1 MLTLFDET
9 KNPLFVMMCRLV
21 DAMFDFSSG
30 FATLR
35 LDAPIGT
42 LIGSTELSWLKTML
56 MADEFSFLL
65 PTDVRAR
72 LLARLKDVEPLYRAD
87 AWRKLRFQR
96 SGEVPRGILYGST
109 LRLIVAALSERK
121 KLRAADKILIPC
133 RLEYDPFDDRYAVI
147 VWDEQ
152 SDRAE
157 KIFVERLSDLRL
169 LDDNI
174 PADVEDRLQI
184 GCLLYSNLQN
194 KIVEPLD
201 DIYALL
207 QLTAGVEEFIQFGS
221 VKALNDYYDA
231 QDQSRLSDGLN
242 RLRAAMENFSEQ
254 IKLCHYG
261 QFERAIKNLHEAVH
275 DFKPSDGN
283 AQDLLMARLID
294 RIREM
299 YAGTIKD
306 RLVDDVEL
314 IRWCVKN
321 DYVQQALTLYTE
333 RVPEYIGEHGWI
345 KMSLEELKKLDER
358 VANDKLHRNRW
369 FYFLNEYPS
378 SASDDKDRSL
388 GLKPYAGAIKE
399 KALNAIRK
407 NNFNYDEWWVEV
419 DARLKERDLTC
430 LDESRLRA
438 QLELLQ
444 KLRAEPSPLMTLD
457 DPMLDPIRKLIDAL
471 TSELTEMPK
480 PKLRFNRILNFISTG
495 LKGEKLIEYFPN
507 IAARPSAPFKVL
519 LSQNV
524 FSLRIDQ
531 EKFLSIMDK
540 CLRLKKERNQ
550 TNHARED
557 SGDFITARE
566 LKAFIN
572 VGLDELSEVIN
583 QR

>member
-1 MLTLFDET
+1 MKHVLFLFLSPFSGKDAYYKDIEREDEPTKFTNESALRWIIKHELNGDAAQLSRVFILASKMVQSPMKDDPRTHLEFFIERAKMFAPAVEEIIYDYDENGAGDQNLMSVARIAEGIQQYAREVGDDVTLHADLSGGMRPVNMIML
-9 KNPLFVMMCRLV
+9 
-21 DAMFDFSSG
+21 
-30 FATLR
+30 
-35 LDAPIGT
+35 
-42 LIGSTELSWLKTML
+42 
-56 MADEFSFLL
+56 
-65 PTDVRAR
+65 DVVR
-72 LLARLKDVEPLYRAD
+72 LLEY
-87 AWRKLRFQR
+87 
-96 SGEVPRGILYGST
+96 SGI
-109 LRLIVAALSERK
+109 K
-121 KLRAADKILIPC
+121 
-133 RLEYDPFDDRYAVI
+133 
-147 VWDEQ
+147 
-152 SDRAE
+152 
-157 KIFVERLSDLRL
+157 
-169 LDDNI
+169 
-174 PADVEDRLQI
+174 I

-261 QFERAIKNLHEAVH
+261 QFERAIKNLHDAVH
-275 DFKPSDGN
+275 DFKPSDDN

-333 RVPEYIGEHGWI
+333 RVPEYIGEHGWLVL
-345 KMSLEELKKLDER
+345 SLEELKKLDER
-358 VANDKLHRNRW
+358 VTDDKFHRNRW

-388 GLKPYAGAIKE
+388 GLKPYTGAIKD

-407 NNFNYDEWWVEV
+407 NNFDYDEWWSGV
-419 DARLKERDLTC
+419 DAQLKERDLTC
-430 LDESRLRA
+430 LDEPRLRS

-457 DPMLDPIRKLIDAL
+457 DPMLEPIRKLIDAL
-471 TSELTEMPK
+471 TSELAEMPK
-480 PKLRFNRILNFISTG
+480 PKLRFNRILNFISME
-495 LKGEKLIEYFPN
+495 LKGEKLFEYFPN

-540 CLRLKKERNQ
+540 YLRLKKERNQ

-557 SGDFITARE
+557 SGEFITAIA
-566 LKAFIN
+566 LKDFIN
-572 VGLDELSEVIN
+572 VGLDELSEVSN
-583 QR
+583 RR